1 MKLRVRDLYSNL
13 IFNRITKGELNNN
26 AKISSIGINPG
37 YGRIDTKNKVRKMW
51 IIHNVPNELPY
62 NIVELLKC
70 KLDIIPGVKTMISVH
85 NVPTN
90 IPIHSSNFTASRK
103 DAKNKFENYKQ
114 VFESLRDDEQDVGKT
129 YFTNNGRVTIN
140 KRRYDTLRLNADSYD
155 YIFKHI
161 SSGGKFFRTY
171 IIIEALFNINP
182 NEYTKEAQ
190 KGNMTSY
197 EKLLETILKG
207 NNIEYSMV
215 TNNTSE
221 FLENF
226 GACGELNPRYKQR
239 SLLTSDDDLAGN
251 SITRT
256 LGLVGGK
263 GVLIGTDWRTRLPI
277 FVDFFGSGNAQ
288 IILVYGRTGSG
299 KSIMSFGI
307 ALSFIVEG
315 AHCTVIDI
323 KGNEWSKL
331 LQYIPNGKIIS
342 MGGTEGK
349 FVNTLRLDDLEVS
362 KENALQYYNMALR
375 GTVKLME
382 TIIGEGTNDIAM
394 SDIDSQVTQIV
405 RKTLNNAGVQ
415 ADQPYTFKKTKD
427 LKLTEL
433 MNTIDGL
440 MKSCTN
446 KEDQMDLKILKLIKN
461 RCEPILGQA
470 SANLFKDE
478 ITLAEVL
485 ESPLVIFSFD
495 KNVDVMLD
503 IMDSLRVFMV
513 QHLDMKKQFIRKQQ
527 KLQSVSFYEEL
538 QRTKQMGSLVTYINH
553 TVTGSRSNN
562 VTIFLLINSLEALDN
577 DMEAVKASIT
587 SKIIGITNDDDK
599 RRLKESYGCKHIMH
613 LIDKISDPEES
624 GIDSQVYNH
633 CFVLDYNTGQDTTD
647 LGTSSDS
654 AIFKSVLKPSMIK
667 SLETR
672 DTQ

>member
-51 IIHNVPNELPY
+51 VIHNVPNELPY

-70 KLDIIPGVKTMISVH
+70 KLNMIPGVKTMISVH

-90 IPIHSSNFTASRK
+90 IPIHSSNFTNSRK
-103 DAKNKFENYKQ
+103 DTKKQFENYKQ

-171 IIIEALFNINP
+171 IIIEAIFNINP
-182 NEYTKEAQ
+182 NEFTRESQ
-190 KGNMTSY
+190 KGNMNSY

-226 GACGELNPRYKQR
+226 GACGELNQRYKQR

-263 GVLIGTDWRTRLPI
+263 GILIGTDWRTRLPI

-362 KENALQYYNMALR
+362 KENSLQYYNMALR

-382 TIIGEGTNDIAM
+382 TIIGEGTNDI
-394 SDIDSQVTQIV
+394 SFNDIDGQVMQIV

-415 ADQPYTFKKTKD
+415 ADQPYTFKNTKN

-433 MNTIDGL
+433 MHTIDGL
-440 MKSCTN
+440 IKSCVS
-446 KEDQMDLKILKLIKN
+446 KEDQMDLKVLKLIKN

-538 QRTKQMGSLVTYINH
+538 QRTKQMGSLVSYINH

-599 RRLKESYGCKHIMH
+599 KRLQESYGCKHIMH

-654 AIFKSVLKPSMIK
+654 AIFKSVLNPNMIK

-672 DTQ
+672 DIQ